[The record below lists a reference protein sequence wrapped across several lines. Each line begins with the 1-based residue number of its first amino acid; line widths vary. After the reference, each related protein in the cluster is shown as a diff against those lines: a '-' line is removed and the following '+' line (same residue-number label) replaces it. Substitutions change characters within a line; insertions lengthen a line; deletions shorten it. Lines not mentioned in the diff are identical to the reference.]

1 MHSLHFSSVQ
11 LLSRIWLFATLWTT
25 AGQASLT
32 ITNNHNLL
40 RLESIEEEML
50 SSHLILCCLP
60 FLLPSIFCNESVR
73 HIRRPKYWSFSFSF
87 SPSNER
93 SGLISFRID
102 WLDSIAVQATLMSLL
117 HKHNSKASSSVLSF
131 HYSPTLTS
139 IHDKW
144 KNHSFDKTDL
154 CRQSKVLPFNMLST
168 LVITFLPMSKHLL
181 ISWLQSQSTI
191 TLKPPKLKF
200 VTASTVSPSI
210 CHEVMGTDALI
221 LVFWILSFKPTF
233 LLSCITFIKRLLSS
247 SSLSAIRVVSSA
259 YLRLLVFLLA
269 VLILACASSS
279 LPFLMVYSAYKLNK
293 QHDNIENWHTLFQIW
308 KQSVVPCPVLMVTS
322 WPAYR
327 FLRRQVRLSGIPIS
341 FRIFHRLLCF
351 THQSLWHCQ

>member
-1 MHSLHFSSVQ
+1 M
-11 LLSRIWLFATLWTT
+11 
-25 AGQASLT
+25 
-32 ITNNHNLL
+32 
-40 RLESIEEEML
+40 SIELLML
-50 SSHLILCCLP
+50 SYHLILCFP
-60 FLLPSIFCNESVR
+60 LLLTFSVF
-73 HIRRPKYWSFSFSF
+73 PNNKVFS
-87 SPSNER
+87 NK
-93 SGLISFRID
+93 SGLCIRWPKVGTSASASVLPMNNQGRFPLR
-102 WLDSIAVQATLMSLL
+102 LTVLMSLQSKALKSLL

-221 LVFWILSFKPTF
+221 FVF
-233 LLSCITFIKRLLSS
+233 
-247 SSLSAIRVVSSA
+247 
-259 YLRLLVFLLA
+259 
-269 VLILACASSS
+269 
-279 LPFLMVYSAYKLNK
+279 
-293 QHDNIENWHTLFQIW
+293 
-308 KQSVVPCPVLMVTS
+308 
-322 WPAYR
+322 
-327 FLRRQVRLSGIPIS
+327 
-341 FRIFHRLLCF
+341 
-351 THQSLWHCQ
+351 